1 MERPDVENIQGRNF
15 FVHPGMELSL
25 RIKTTVINSTT
36 NFDQMKFESR
46 QCRRSNT
53 YKEINCI
60 MNKIEDIAT
69 SICGCK
75 PQYINTS
82 SNNIPCNT
90 FSTKCY
96 EDSIL
101 NGTQD
106 LSIQKT
112 CYPSCKYVM
121 FSLEEKEKTST
132 EYGAFDLNKFGKEY
146 SDYIE
151 KMMLVTGDFK
161 AWEPK
166 LKRTSMI
173 HINFD
178 EKHFWTVTKDAK
190 MTIPDII
197 GNIGGTLGVFIGF
210 SFLGLLDTIMEFFQ
224 YLMRK
229 KMRLQKQKRRHH
241 RPKSLKA

>member
-1 MERPDVENIQGRNF
+1 
-15 FVHPGMELSL
+15 
-25 RIKTTVINSTT
+25 
-36 NFDQMKFESR
+36 
-46 QCRRSNT
+46 
-53 YKEINCI
+53 
-60 MNKIEDIAT
+60 
-69 SICGCK
+69 
-75 PQYINTS
+75 
-82 SNNIPCNT
+82 
-90 FSTKCY
+90 
-96 EDSIL
+96 
-101 NGTQD
+101 
-106 LSIQKT
+106 
-112 CYPSCKYVM
+112 
-121 FSLEEKEKTST
+121 
-132 EYGAFDLNKFGKEY
+132 
-146 SDYIE
+146 
-151 KMMLVTGDFK
+151 MMLVTGDFK

-241 RPKSLKA
+241 RPKSLKAQKRSILSLSVYCTKDTKIKIPDIIRSIGGTLGVFIGFSIFYNTGVKIQNKSILQNMSQDF